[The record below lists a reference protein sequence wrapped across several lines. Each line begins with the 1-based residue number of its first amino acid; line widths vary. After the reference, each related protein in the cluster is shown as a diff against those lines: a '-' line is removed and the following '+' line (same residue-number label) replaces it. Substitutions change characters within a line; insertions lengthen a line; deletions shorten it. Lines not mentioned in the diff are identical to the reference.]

1 MEGMIILLGVLLTIG
16 VWGTAIA
23 VAALIVS
30 TAIVVRKNTRQQTE
44 LQQEMKGLLWEIKAL
59 LQKIA
64 DREGPNDV
72 V

>member
-1 MEGMIILLGVLLTIG
+1 MEGLIILLGVFLTIG
-16 VWGTAIA
+16 VWGAAMA
-23 VAALIVS
+23 VVALIVS

-44 LQQEMKGLLWEIKAL
+44 LQQEMKSLLWEIKSL

>member
-16 VWGTAIA
+16 VWGVAIA
-23 VAALIVS
+23 VVAFIVS

>member
-1 MEGMIILLGVLLTIG
+1 MEGLIILLGVFLTIV
-16 VWGTAIA
+16 VWGAAMA
-23 VAALIVS
+23 VVALIVS
-30 TAIVVRKNTRQQTE
+30 TAIVMRKNTRQQTE
-44 LQQEMKGLLWEIKAL
+44 LQQEMKSLLWEIKAL